1 MKNKKVLIVDDNAL
15 NRRVFQNI
23 IGQVYHCDVAE
34 NGKEALGK
42 LKKEFFD
49 LVILD
54 IQMPL
59 LDGIHTLKIIKEEH
73 ITSAPIIAVSAFAND
88 NDRDYFLS
96 AGFDDF
102 VSKPIK
108 PKQLLET
115 LQKHILM
122 SKSAGMKE
130 QGDIRSNPEI
140 LNPKVVLQL
149 LKYNTIENIRLVYDD
164 FINETER
171 LLSEIEY
178 QLKYSEYEGIGEK
191 LHIIKGNSG
200 TIGALEIFYF
210 TMSFEK
216 NIKSGNFDNT
226 VKDYIYLKGLFERF
240 KTHCK
245 SSQYLNP

>member
-1 MKNKKVLIVDDNAL
+1 MKNNKVLIVDDNAL

-34 NGKEALGK
+34 NGKEALNK
-42 LKKEFFD
+42 LKKEVFD
-49 LVILD
+49 IVILD

-59 LDGIHTLKIIKEEH
+59 LDGIHTLKIIQEEQ

-122 SKSAGMKE
+122 SKSPGIEVNGQK
-130 QGDIRSNPEI
+130 DIKTNPEI
-140 LNPKVVLQL
+140 LNPKVILQL

-171 LLSEIEY
+171 LLVEIEY
-178 QLKYSEYEGIGEK
+178 QLKYSE
-191 LHIIKGNSG
+191 
-200 TIGALEIFYF
+200 
-210 TMSFEK
+210 
-216 NIKSGNFDNT
+216 
-226 VKDYIYLKGLFERF
+226 
-240 KTHCK
+240 
-245 SSQYLNP
+245 